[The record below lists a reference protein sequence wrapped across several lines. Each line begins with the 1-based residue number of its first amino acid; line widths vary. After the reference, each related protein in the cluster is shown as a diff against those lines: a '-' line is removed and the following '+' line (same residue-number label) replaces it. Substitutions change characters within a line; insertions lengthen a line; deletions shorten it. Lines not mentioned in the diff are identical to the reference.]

1 MWVKKQTNLFSA
13 SKCPDLLYGK
23 SHTFEIHL
31 LLIYWIIEN
40 RLGSEREHL
49 SVYPVEVLC
58 LVVLMLGMSLAD
70 KQGFPRAVVG
80 FKSVV
85 VGRFFF
91 LLLLT
96 RGFISFVCHVC
107 VISRSVGVCQEIRRE
122 PFTSLIPLKRQYTLK
137 KSVFFTHHHWHRHTS
152 EAIKMS

>member
-58 LVVLMLGMSLAD
+58 LVVLMFGMSLAD

-85 VGRFFF
+85 VGRFFSSPSD
-91 LLLLT
+91 T
-96 RGFISFVCHVC
+96 RFYLICLPCLCYFPKC
-107 VISRSVGVCQEIRRE
+107 RRVSGDKTWT
-122 PFTSLIPLKRQYTLK
+122 FYITDTLEETVYIK
-137 KSVFFTHHHWHRHTS
+137 KPVFFTHHHWHRHTS
-152 EAIKMS
+152 EAIKIS